1 MFFTLACRR
10 SWATRCSTSSCYA
23 SSTGLHA
30 HTAIKKTTQG
40 SYPIILLMLSARG
53 RVFSLFNYLRYHCY
67 EICSQFMK
75 VRWNCSTA
83 AFASNE
89 CHRNSTVFQNKR
101 AHPQMRNI
109 VSLQKKRCT
118 CHQQSTYSDNSKMQP
133 SPKIKCIGGTQILWK
148 RANREQFNLARG
160 QIQHIDGPCAANFC
174 PQLSHSGIKRFL

>member
-53 RVFSLFNYLRYHCY
+53 RAFSLFNYLRYHCY

-109 VSLQKKRCT
+109 VSLQKKMHLSPT
-118 CHQQSTYSDNSKMQP
+118 KYLFWQFKDATVTKNKMHWRHTNTLEE
-133 SPKIKCIGGTQILWK
+133 S
-148 RANREQFNLARG
+148 
-160 QIQHIDGPCAANFC
+160 
-174 PQLSHSGIKRFL
+174 